1 MPAEF
6 VDTNILVYAY
16 DQTAG
21 RKNEIARELM
31 ERLWTSGDG
40 VLSTQVLQE
49 FHVAVTGRI
58 PQPIPPRRARD
69 IIADLATWTI
79 ALLEAPDVLKA
90 SELAERYRLNFWDA
104 LILAA
109 ALKEEAEIVW
119 SEDFS
124 HGQKYEGV
132 VARNPFALD
141 PVVRE
146 REARW
151 RRGKPRGGRTPLKI
165 KGPAADAVVEPRR

>member
-21 RKNEIARELM
+21 NKYDRARELM
-31 ERLWTSGDG
+31 EGLWDSGEG

-49 FHVAVTGRI
+49 FYVTVTGRI
-58 PQPIPPRRARD
+58 PQPLRANKARE
-69 IIADLATWTI
+69 IVSDLGTWTV
-79 ALLEAPDVLKA
+79 ALLEVPDILRA
-90 SELAERYRLNFWDA
+90 SELAERYRINFWDG

-109 ALKEEAEIVW
+109 AIKEEAAILW

-124 HGQKYEGV
+124 HGGNYAGV
-132 VARNPFALD
+132 TVRNPFM
-141 PVVRE
+141 P
-146 REARW
+146 
-151 RRGKPRGGRTPLKI
+151 
-165 KGPAADAVVEPRR
+165 